1 MPSMQHSTSALIGL
15 QCLYVSWQKLHTAT
29 ITEKAMNSLHHHHC
43 CYIGDHLG
51 EQTIDTLEDTV
62 EEGEDLE
69 YMFRSIGP
77 IHPASCTQHLV
88 LSYYMSNTCMQDLLV
103 MYRQTQPSASKLVKL
118 RQRIIGPNEQE
129 STPKYQQRNSI
140 NMRIYRDI
148 PVPSWKIV
156 FPNKLLQFR
165 PLDGLRSDLVS
176 IAGLLCECS
185 ITCFMQTQFASLVK
199 CSALCQSVA
208 GA

>member
-1 MPSMQHSTSALIGL
+1 MVCI
-15 QCLYVSWQKLHTAT
+15 
-29 ITEKAMNSLHHHHC
+29 
-43 CYIGDHLG
+43 
-51 EQTIDTLEDTV
+51 
-62 EEGEDLE
+62 
-69 YMFRSIGP
+69 
-77 IHPASCTQHLV
+77 
-88 LSYYMSNTCMQDLLV
+88 QDLLV

-129 STPKYQQRNSI
+129 STPKYQQRNNI

-185 ITCFMQTQFASLVK
+185 VTCFMKNKSASPVK
-199 CSALCQSVA
+199 CSLSVPVPSTLSVCGRRIAFLFCFHIILFCPQHPPCIDASVELCCMPV
-208 GA
+208 

>member
-1 MPSMQHSTSALIGL
+1 
-15 QCLYVSWQKLHTAT
+15 
-29 ITEKAMNSLHHHHC
+29 
-43 CYIGDHLG
+43 
-51 EQTIDTLEDTV
+51 
-62 EEGEDLE
+62 
-69 YMFRSIGP
+69 
-77 IHPASCTQHLV
+77 
-88 LSYYMSNTCMQDLLV
+88 

-185 ITCFMQTQFASLVK
+185 ITCLTNGLCQYLLKYFVSLWQAHSVCVLSLVQIFWP
-199 CSALCQSVA
+199 SASTLH
-208 GA
+208 

>member
-1 MPSMQHSTSALIGL
+1 
-15 QCLYVSWQKLHTAT
+15 
-29 ITEKAMNSLHHHHC
+29 
-43 CYIGDHLG
+43 
-51 EQTIDTLEDTV
+51 
-62 EEGEDLE
+62 
-69 YMFRSIGP
+69 
-77 IHPASCTQHLV
+77 
-88 LSYYMSNTCMQDLLV
+88 MQDLLV

-140 NMRIYRDI
+140 NMRIYRDV

-185 ITCFMQTQFASLVK
+185 VTCFMKPQVCLTCEMFFVST
-199 CSALCQSVA
+199 CSSTLSVCGRRIA
-208 GA
+208 FVFCL

>member
-1 MPSMQHSTSALIGL
+1 
-15 QCLYVSWQKLHTAT
+15 
-29 ITEKAMNSLHHHHC
+29 
-43 CYIGDHLG
+43 
-51 EQTIDTLEDTV
+51 
-62 EEGEDLE
+62 
-69 YMFRSIGP
+69 
-77 IHPASCTQHLV
+77 
-88 LSYYMSNTCMQDLLV
+88 MQDLLV

-148 PVPSWKIV
+148 PVPSWKVV

-185 ITCFMQTQFASLVK
+185 ITCFMKIKPASPVK
-199 CSALCQSVA
+199 CLVLCQSVA

>member
-1 MPSMQHSTSALIGL
+1 MMCI
-15 QCLYVSWQKLHTAT
+15 
-29 ITEKAMNSLHHHHC
+29 
-43 CYIGDHLG
+43 
-51 EQTIDTLEDTV
+51 
-62 EEGEDLE
+62 
-69 YMFRSIGP
+69 
-77 IHPASCTQHLV
+77 
-88 LSYYMSNTCMQDLLV
+88 QDLLV

-176 IAGLLCECS
+176 IAGLLCECC
-185 ITCFMQTQFASLVK
+185 ITRVLQIKSALRLQYFASL
-199 CSALCQSVA
+199 CQSHSVRLFHNLSSA
-208 GA
+208 CMLR